1 MYQKSGGNGYFSLK
15 DFDVIIIIVVSFTS
29 IVVTKQSF
37 KLCNQIKAAW
47 LFKFIY
53 ILPEKMQ
60 ACEETVMFSLCLVL
74 QSLWLD
80 EGKSNAEKINSAF
93 RRKKCVR

>member
-1 MYQKSGGNGYFSLK
+1 MRRKWVPLPQR
-15 DFDVIIIIVVSFTS
+15 FDIIIIVVSLTRS
-29 IVVTKQSF
+29 VATKKLF
-37 KLCNQIKAAW
+37 KLCKQITAAW

-60 ACEETVMFSLCLVL
+60 ACEEAGIFSLCLVL

-80 EGKSNAEKINSAF
+80 EGKSNAE
-93 RRKKCVR
+93 